1 MDKEKLELLKDLSGL
16 LEKGLITKEEFE
28 SQKLVILKQDNI
40 FDRVI
45 QRISLLVRMLTP
57 QIVVL
62 IALFLFY
69 SPVSK
74 LVRNASE
81 VAFGES
87 FSFKIQ
93 QALNISDPELAS
105 IVSKLTKE
113 EIAALITV
121 TSYRSLYSTI
131 NRNESVKPEVALDE
145 RFDIYVSLQEKG
157 LFHSDVSLKRIKEI
171 FESKRVN
178 YTSNSPDPLLGSLTN
193 RYYLKESFSEEEIK
207 LIEQASGYLT
217 PAGQR
222 IYWLIVD
229 NAAEE
234 LSKSQ

>member
-40 FDRVI
+40 FDWVI

-87 FSFKIQ
+87 FSFKVQ

-131 NRNESVKPEVALDE
+131 SRNESVKPEVALDE

-157 LFHSDVSLKRIKEI
+157 L
-171 FESKRVN
+171 
-178 YTSNSPDPLLGSLTN
+178 
-193 RYYLKESFSEEEIK
+193 
-207 LIEQASGYLT
+207 
-217 PAGQR
+217 
-222 IYWLIVD
+222 WLSWIHGV
-229 NAAEE
+229 
-234 LSKSQ
+234 

>member
-28 SQKLVILKQDNI
+28 SQKLLILKQENI

-45 QRISLLVRMLTP
+45 QIVSLLVRMLTP

-74 LVRNASE
+74 LIRNASE

-87 FSFKIQ
+87 FSFKVQ

-121 TSYRSLYSTI
+121 TSYRSLYSTT
-131 NRNESVKPEVALDE
+131 NRNESAKPEIVLDE
-145 RFDIYVSLQEKG
+145 RFDIYVSLQGKG
-157 LFHSDVSLKRIKEI
+157 LFHSNVSLKRIKEI

-178 YTSNSPDPLLGSLTN
+178 YTSNSLDPLLGSSTN

-222 IYWLIVD
+222 VYWLIID